1 MDCVWNFF
9 AASHAK
15 SSCNGTCGTA
25 KRLTASLQH
34 LVTDQIFSAKD
45 MLKFSDESIN
55 GIKFVHTLSATIVTV
70 GSALVTR
77 LTLAKKILEQGANTS
92 LDHQQILQL

>member
-1 MDCVWNFF
+1 
-9 AASHAK
+9 
-15 SSCNGTCGTA
+15 
-25 KRLTASLQH
+25 
-34 LVTDQIFSAKD
+34 

-55 GIKFVHTLSATIVTV
+55 GIKFVHTFSATIVTV

>member
-1 MDCVWNFF
+1 
-9 AASHAK
+9 
-15 SSCNGTCGTA
+15 
-25 KRLTASLQH
+25 
-34 LVTDQIFSAKD
+34 
-45 MLKFSDESIN
+45 MLKFSEESIN
-55 GIKFVHTLSATIVTV
+55 RIKFVHTFSAAIVTV